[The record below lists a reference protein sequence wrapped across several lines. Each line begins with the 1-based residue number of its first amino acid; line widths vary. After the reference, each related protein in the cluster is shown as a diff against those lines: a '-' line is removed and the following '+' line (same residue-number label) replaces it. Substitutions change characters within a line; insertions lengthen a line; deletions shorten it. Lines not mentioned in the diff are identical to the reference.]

1 MHLIDMIHYW
11 AKTDPHRLAFLQQEM
26 ATTYQGLADAIKSIG
41 NRIERLELDRRE
53 PIAVSLGN
61 PSYFLATALAVL
73 RCGYSAA
80 LVSPGRYPLLQ
91 FGGR

>member
-26 ATTYQGLADAIKSIG
+26 ATTYQGLADAIESIG

-53 PIAVSLGN
+53 PIAVSWQSVVFPGDG
-61 PSYFLATALAVL
+61 SRGSALRIQRAL
-73 RCGYSAA
+73 SARDA
-80 LVSPGRYPLLQ
+80 ILC
-91 FGGR
+91 